1 MSKDHIEKHVRNQIS
16 KFNIPF
22 DIEEAQKS
30 NILISGTNHTGK
42 SRLACNITS
51 ILQNFNWGI
60 ICFDNTGIWRKI
72 SDLPTWYQV
81 TEQNIDLVYET
92 VSYPFPNSSMIYD
105 TSLLIPDQQKLFV
118 DKVLKDLWDSRVNN
132 PSNQWTLVALEEFEL
147 FGRNTRGS
155 ASQNLFRIMHA
166 GRNQRIRALA
176 ITTDLALI
184 DPSFIRL
191 CQQRYHA
198 RLAIEDNSKRKFRG
212 YYGGDWCRIAQELDL
227 GFFIYLFR
235 NKLKMVHVPLFESKR
250 LPTPYTPPIIG
261 LPKPKGLW
269 QQIKEFVFGTSK
281 SRETGGQNAMRI
293 LRQNDMQRRG
303 RRAVGNAK

>member
-1 MSKDHIEKHVRNQIS
+1 MNRDHIEKHVRNQIS

-51 ILQNFNWGI
+51 ILQNFNWRI
-60 ICFDNTGIWRKI
+60 VCFDNTGIWRRI

-81 TEQNIDLVYET
+81 TEQSIDLET
-92 VSYPFPNSSMIYD
+92 KTVNYPFFQQSIIYD
-105 TSLLIPDQQKLFV
+105 TSLLIPDHQKLFV
-118 DKVLKDLWDSRVNN
+118 DKVLRDLWDSRVNN

-147 FGRNTRGS
+147 FGRNIRGS
-155 ASQNLFRIMHA
+155 VGQNLFRIMHA
-166 GRNQRIRALA
+166 GRNQKIRVLA

-184 DPSFIRL
+184 DASFIRL

-227 GFFIYLFR
+227 GFFIYLFK
-235 NKLKMVHVPLFESKR
+235 NKLKIVHTPLFQPRR
-250 LPTPYTPPIIG
+250 LPATYIPPTIE
-261 LPKPKGLW
+261 PSKPKGLW
-269 QQIKEFVFGTSK
+269 QRIKEFFVGTS
-281 SRETGGQNAMRI
+281 RYRRTGEQNAMRI
-293 LRQNDMQRRG
+293 LWQRDKQRRI
-303 RRAVGNAK
+303 

>member
-1 MSKDHIEKHVRNQIS
+1 MNRDHIEKHVRNQIS

-51 ILQNFNWGI
+51 ILQNFNWRI
-60 ICFDNTGIWRKI
+60 ICFDNTGIWRRI

-81 TEQNIDLVYET
+81 TEQSIDLET
-92 VSYPFPNSSMIYD
+92 RTVNYPFFQQSIIYD
-105 TSLLIPDQQKLFV
+105 TSLLIPDHQKLFV
-118 DKVLKDLWDSRVNN
+118 DKVLRDLWDSRVNN

-212 YYGGDWCRIAQELDL
+212 YYGGDWCRVAQELDL

-235 NKLKMVHVPLFESKR
+235 NKLKIMHVPLFEPKR
-250 LPTPYTPPIIG
+250 LPAPYTPKIIEQ
-261 LPKPKGLW
+261 PKPKGLW
-269 QQIKEFVFGTSK
+269 ERIKEFFFGTSK
-281 SRETGGQNAMRI
+281 YRKTGGQNAMRI
-293 LRQNDMQRRG
+293 LWQRDKQRRI
-303 RRAVGNAK
+303 